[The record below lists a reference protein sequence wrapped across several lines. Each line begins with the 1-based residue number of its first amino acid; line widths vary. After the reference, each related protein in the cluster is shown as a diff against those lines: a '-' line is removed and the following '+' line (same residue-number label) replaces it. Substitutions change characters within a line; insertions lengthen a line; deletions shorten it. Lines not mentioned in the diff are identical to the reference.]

1 MPIPAPRRLTLAGT
15 LIAAFVLLAALVVP
29 PVTSRAANRQAASD
43 HPIIARAYQDLGTW
57 GGQCFTW
64 VRQVVAESLG
74 REIGF
79 AYHQGYID
87 AGAVLVYDSSR
98 PNPGNLADV
107 LPGDIV
113 QIASAT
119 DPGSDVEGLHT
130 MIVTLN
136 LGNGTFDGID
146 SNQNWDEM
154 VGERSAYDPARAAG
168 RYPGLAFR
176 IYRFPVDGVPLPK
189 VAPSGAVARQRTF
202 IAGERAV
209 VVADGTGLN
218 LRGAPGTDQPV
229 VKLLADYTEV
239 TVVSGEVVRAT
250 GRDWVEV
257 GTAFGT
263 GFVALQYLQPPGSAG
278 SAASGGP
285 GLIPSFRLT
294 IAYLA
299 FSE

>member
-1 MPIPAPRRLTLAGT
+1 MPIPAPRRLALAGT
-15 LIAAFVLLAALVVP
+15 LVAAFAILAALVAV
-29 PVTSRAANRQAASD
+29 PVTSRAANTQAASD
-43 HPIIARAYQDLGTW
+43 HPIIARAYQDLGNW

-64 VRQVVAESLG
+64 VRQVVADSLG

-79 AYHQGYID
+79 DYHLGYTD
-87 AGAVLVYDSSR
+87 AGATLVYDSSKA
-98 PNPGNLADV
+98 NPGKLADV

-119 DPGSDVEGLHT
+119 DPSADVEGLHT
-130 MIVTLN
+130 FIVTQN

-146 SNQNWDEM
+146 SNANWDEI
-154 VGERSAYDPARAAG
+154 VRERSAYDPARSAK

-176 IYRFPVDGVPLPK
+176 IYRFPVDGVPLPA
-189 VAPSGAVARQRTF
+189 VAPSGAAAKQRSF
-202 IAGERAV
+202 SAGERAV

-218 LRGAPGTDQPV
+218 LRAAPGTDQAIA
-229 VKLLADYTEV
+229 KLLADYTEV
-239 TVVSGEVVRAT
+239 TVVSGEVIRAT
-250 GRDWVEV
+250 GRDWVQVATPFGV
-257 GTAFGT
+257 GY
-263 GFVALQYLQPPGSAG
+263 VALQYLQPPGSAG

-285 GLIPSFRLT
+285 GLIPTFRVT